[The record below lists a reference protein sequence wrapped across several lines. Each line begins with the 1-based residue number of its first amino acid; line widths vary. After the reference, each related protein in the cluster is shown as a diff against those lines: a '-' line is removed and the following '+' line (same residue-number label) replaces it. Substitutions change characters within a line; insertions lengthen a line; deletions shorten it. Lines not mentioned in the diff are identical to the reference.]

1 MNWIFVGAVVV
12 GGIVLIQWWAKP
24 QVVQLSP
31 PGAVV
36 FNPAP
41 PTGSAT
47 FLGDIT
53 GDPNNDYWN
62 ITTQKSD
69 IPSGFQAVSTTFTN
83 SDGEV
88 KTVNYPSS
96 K

>member
-1 MNWIFVGAVVV
+1 M
-12 GGIVLIQWWAKP
+12 IQWAIIGSAILGTGILIKYFQDP
-24 QVVQLSP
+24 KVIELTP
-31 PGAVV
+31 PGAVI

-41 PTGSAT
+41 ATGSDT

-53 GDPNNDYWN
+53 GIPGMYWN

-69 IPSGFQAVSTTFTN
+69 IPSGFINTSTVENQPTN
-83 SDGEV
+83 SNTPV
-88 KTVNYPSS
+88 WSS